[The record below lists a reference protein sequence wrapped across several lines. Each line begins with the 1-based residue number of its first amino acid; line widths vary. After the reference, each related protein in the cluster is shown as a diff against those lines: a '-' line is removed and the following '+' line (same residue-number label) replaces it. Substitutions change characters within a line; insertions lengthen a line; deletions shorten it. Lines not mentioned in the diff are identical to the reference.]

1 MIGVLTGSPGE
12 CLLPKGTIAISLQDD
27 KEAAFRAVPGVAEA
41 NLRRFFSR
49 CADND
54 SLKFNAASK
63 HLRESRAHKIFAR
76 VEILADGKYQR
87 TRVNAAAIS
96 DAFAGA

>member
-1 MIGVLTGSPGE
+1 MPFTRGE
-12 CLLPKGTIAISLQDD
+12 PSQSACKTTKKQLFAPY
-27 KEAAFRAVPGVAEA
+27 RGVAEA

-49 CADND
+49 CADNE

-63 HLRESRAHKIFAR
+63 HLRESRAHKIFVR